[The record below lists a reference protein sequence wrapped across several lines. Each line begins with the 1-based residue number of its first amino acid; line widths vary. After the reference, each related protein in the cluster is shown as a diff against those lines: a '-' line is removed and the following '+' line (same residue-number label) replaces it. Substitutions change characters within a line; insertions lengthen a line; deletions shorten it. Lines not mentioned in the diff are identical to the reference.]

1 MDTSGI
7 DSLLGRLAAAREAL
21 GVRDGLATRG
31 AIAKNLAAP
40 AAGGAVD
47 FGELLRKGIAGVNE
61 SQQTAAVLGARFQS
75 GDPSV
80 GLEDTMIAVQKAS
93 LSFQQLVQV
102 RNRVVAAYQDIM
114 NMPI

>member
-1 MDTSGI
+1 MAIDTSGI
-7 DSLLGRLAAAREAL
+7 DAVIAKINAARDVAA
-21 GVRDGLATRG
+21 GRFGTVPSVKG
-31 AIAKNLAAP
+31 AAP
-40 AAGGAVD
+40 GSAKVD
-47 FGELLRKGIAGVNE
+47 FGALVRDAIGSVD
-61 SQQTAAVLGARFQS
+61 QTQKDATSLGLKFQK

-80 GLEDTMIAVQKAS
+80 GLEDTMIAVQKAN